1 MTDIKQ
7 FKVSSTLTYKAS
19 GPSTIVLGNQALRT
33 KSQKVVEESLI
44 VDPVLPTDEFV
55 SLSGDSRFVRISMNA
70 NTEVKVEYRAVVETS
85 CEFVSANELDKVVVR
100 QLDHETLNY
109 LFPSRYCQSD
119 RLARLAWRE
128 FGHINGT
135 FEKVMAIRDWINDNV
150 DYQRGSTDS
159 QTSAY
164 DTVTQRAGVCRDF
177 AHLGVAL
184 CRALTIPARYFSG
197 YAYQLEPP
205 DLHACFEVFIGGRW
219 IIFDATDLAPLNGLV
234 RIGTGR
240 DAADTAVASLF
251 GSVQNTSMVVS
262 CECLTPDFKP
272 LRAKDLASKG
282 VCLDPE
288 PRSKS

>member
-1 MTDIKQ
+1 MK
-7 FKVSSTLTYKAS
+7 FKVASTLTYKAS
-19 GPSTIVLGNQALRT
+19 SPSTLVLGNQALRT
-33 KSQKVVEESLI
+33 QFQKVLEESLR

-55 SLSGDSRFVRISMNA
+55 SLSGDSRFVRISTGNA
-70 NTEVKVEYRAVVETS
+70 TDIKIEYNAVVETS
-85 CEFVSANELDKVVVR
+85 CEVISAANLDKVAMV
-100 QLDHETLNY
+100 QLDHDKLNY

-119 RLARLAWRE
+119 KLARLAWRE
-128 FGHINGT
+128 FGKYEGT
-135 FEKVMAIRDWINDNV
+135 FEKVVAIRDWISANV

-159 QTSAY
+159 ETSAY

-184 CRALTIPARYFSG
+184 CRALNIPARYFSG

-219 IIFDATDLAPLNGLV
+219 IVFDATNLAPLNGLV

-251 GSVQNTSMVVS
+251 GNVQFTSMSVS
-262 CECLTPDFKP
+262 CECLSLDFKP
-272 LRAKDLASKG
+272 LRAKDLKGNG
-282 VCLDPE
+282 VCLE
-288 PRSKS
+288 A

>member
-1 MTDIKQ
+1 MK
-7 FKVSSTLTYKAS
+7 FKVASTLTYKAS
-19 GPSTIVLGNQALRT
+19 SPSTLVLGNQALRT
-33 KSQKVVEESLI
+33 QFQKVLEESLR

-55 SLSGDSRFVRISMNA
+55 SLSGDSRFVRISTGNA
-70 NTEVKVEYRAVVETS
+70 TDIKIEYNAVVETS
-85 CEFVSANELDKVVVR
+85 CEVISAANLDKVAMV
-100 QLDHETLNY
+100 QLDHDKLNY

-119 RLARLAWRE
+119 KLARLAWRE
-128 FGHINGT
+128 FGKYEGT
-135 FEKVMAIRDWINDNV
+135 FEKVVAIRDWISANV

-159 QTSAY
+159 ETSAY

-184 CRALTIPARYFSG
+184 CRALNIPARYFSG

-219 IIFDATDLAPLNGLV
+219 IVFDATNLAPLNGLV

-251 GSVQNTSMVVS
+251 GNVQFTSMSVS
-262 CECLTPDFKP
+262 CECLSPDFKP
-272 LRAKDLASKG
+272 LRAKDLKGNG
-282 VCLDPE
+282 VCLE
-288 PRSKS
+288 A

>member
-1 MTDIKQ
+1 MKFQ
-7 FKVSSTLTYKAS
+7 VSSVLTYEAS

-33 KSQKVVEESLI
+33 RSQKVLEESLI

-55 SLSGDSRFVRISMNA
+55 SLSGDSRFVRIA
-70 NTEVKVEYRAVVETS
+70 IGQAKEVRIEYRAVVETS
-85 CEFVSANELDKVVVR
+85 PELVSSKNLDNVAVV
-100 QLDHETLNY
+100 QLDHGTLNY

-119 RLARLAWRE
+119 KLARLAWRE
-128 FGHINGT
+128 FGNVKGT
-135 FEKVMAIRDWINDNV
+135 FDKVMAIRDWINANV

-184 CRALTIPARYFSG
+184 CRALNIPARYFSG
-197 YAYQLEPP
+197 YAYQLEPA

-240 DAADTAVASLF
+240 DAADTSVASLF
-251 GSVQNTSMVVS
+251 GNVQGKTMSVS
-262 CECLTPDFKP
+262 CECLSPDFKP
-272 LRAKDLASKG
+272 VKAKDLKGKG
-282 VCLDPE
+282 VCLDA
-288 PRSKS
+288 